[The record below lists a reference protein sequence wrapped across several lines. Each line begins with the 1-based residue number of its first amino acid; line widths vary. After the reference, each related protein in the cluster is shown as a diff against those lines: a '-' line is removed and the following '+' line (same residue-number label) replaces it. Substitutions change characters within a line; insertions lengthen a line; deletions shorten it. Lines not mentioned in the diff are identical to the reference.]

1 MLIRSQDNEILINL
15 DRIGAIA
22 KSKDNHIVASE
33 SVMPRPSEILDL
45 GEYSTEAKAIKVL
58 DMIQAHKNTLRITSL
73 GGGNIYDIKET
84 FQMPQDE
91 EKEE

>member
-22 KSKDNHIVASE
+22 KSKGNHIVASE

-45 GEYSTEAKAIKVL
+45 GQYSTEAKAIKVL
-58 DMIQAHKNTLRITSL
+58 DMVQNL
-73 GGGNIYDIKET
+73 YDDKGRDPMWHGSNRV
-84 FQMPQDE
+84 FQMPSDE
-91 EKEE
+91 EVEV